1 MQSFAFPCTLCVLRE
16 KSQMGSKWVGKGQ
29 ASSSAKAESSLLHVA
44 FLFSQIA
51 SKSRL
56 EECHEVRGVGEEK
69 ESRGEDSVSWE
80 EMGGWRSGE
89 RKGDVLI
96 VDGSGADSC
105 NDLICLCAWRWKDRT
120 PPERIA
126 PSFSVN
132 RVNYLYNEICKVVN
146 FSSSLFLPS
155 QLFTLPRHFLGPQLI
170 SVFVR
175 FLQPPLCPSVRP
187 KKKPNLRLLQ
197 LLHQLTS
204 LARILEIF
212 AQRSALFFLPSSASS
227 TSLLSSV
234 FIFPHLSF
242 PSTPLPPLRSTSL
255 IAVLALSLF

>member
-1 MQSFAFPCTLCVLRE
+1 
-16 KSQMGSKWVGKGQ
+16 MGSKWVGKGR
-29 ASSSAKAESSLLHVA
+29 SSRPAKAKSSLLHVD
-44 FLFSQIA
+44 FYLVKLPPNQGQRSVM
-51 SKSRL
+51 RW
-56 EECHEVRGVGEEK
+56 EGEK
-69 ESRGEDSVSWE
+69 EREQGGRQCELRGD
-80 EMGGWRSGE
+80 GGLRSGE

-155 QLFTLPRHFLGPQLI
+155 QLFTLPNTFLVL
-170 SVFVR
+170 SSF
-175 FLQPPLCPSVRP
+175 PPLVLPVTPHPPIAQKLIC
-187 KKKPNLRLLQ
+187 LLH

-204 LARILEIF
+204 LVHILRV
-212 AQRSALFFLPSSASS
+212 AQSCFHIFFLTPDPPHIAAPSS
-227 TSLLSSV
+227 
-234 FIFPHLSF
+234 FSF
-242 PSTPLPPLRSTSL
+242 FLSTPLPLVCSTSL

>member
-1 MQSFAFPCTLCVLRE
+1 
-16 KSQMGSKWVGKGQ
+16 
-29 ASSSAKAESSLLHVA
+29 
-44 FLFSQIA
+44 
-51 SKSRL
+51 
-56 EECHEVRGVGEEK
+56 
-69 ESRGEDSVSWE
+69 
-80 EMGGWRSGE
+80 MGGWRSGE

-175 FLQPPLCPSVRP
+175 FLQPPHPPLSIRP
-187 KKKPNLRLLQ
+187 PQKNSFVSPPVITPINIISSHFRNFHSKIR
-197 LLHQLTS
+197 T
-204 LARILEIF
+204 F
-212 AQRSALFFLPSSASS
+212 FFFLPSSASS
-227 TSLLSSV
+227 SSLLSSL
-234 FIFPHLSF
+234 FIFPHRSV

>member
-1 MQSFAFPCTLCVLRE
+1 MRWGGAGE
-16 KSQMGSKWVGKGQ
+16 K
-29 ASSSAKAESSLLHVA
+29 
-44 FLFSQIA
+44 
-51 SKSRL
+51 
-56 EECHEVRGVGEEK
+56 EECELRG
-69 ESRGEDSVSWE
+69 D
-80 EMGGWRSGE
+80 GGWRSGE

-155 QLFTLPRHFLGPQLI
+155 QLFTLLSTFWVLSSFPCFALPE
-170 SVFVR
+170 
-175 FLQPPLCPSVRP
+175 PPLSTRR
-187 KKKPNLRLLQ
+187 KKKVLSLLQ

-204 LARILEIF
+204 LACILLWDLF
-212 AQRSALFFLPSSASS
+212 PNVLPHYSAPYSFPPSLFLSSALP
-227 TSLLSSV
+227 LLC
-234 FIFPHLSF
+234 
-242 PSTPLPPLRSTSL
+242 STSL

>member
-1 MQSFAFPCTLCVLRE
+1 M
-16 KSQMGSKWVGKGQ
+16 
-29 ASSSAKAESSLLHVA
+29 
-44 FLFSQIA
+44 
-51 SKSRL
+51 
-56 EECHEVRGVGEEK
+56 
-69 ESRGEDSVSWE
+69 
-80 EMGGWRSGE
+80 RSGE

-155 QLFTLPRHFLGPQLI
+155 QLFTLPNTFLVL
-170 SVFVR
+170 SSF
-175 FLQPPLCPSVRP
+175 PPLVLPVTPPSTHCT
-187 KKKPNLRLLQ
+187 KTNLSLLH

-204 LARILEIF
+204 LVHILRVAQSCFHIF
-212 AQRSALFFLPSSASS
+212 FFNSRSPSHRRSFFLFLLSLHSPPSSLLHFSHCCFGLI
-227 TSLLSSV
+227 SLLGE
-234 FIFPHLSF
+234 
-242 PSTPLPPLRSTSL
+242 
-255 IAVLALSLF
+255 AY